1 MLSHRA
7 PALKDIVSEVPKRVK
22 VAKGFHANLMQIVV
36 PARK

>member
-1 MLSHRA
+1 
-7 PALKDIVSEVPKRVK
+7 VK